1 MLSEVFAAPEQV
13 REVGFILQELADGT
27 GCPEV
32 RQVPGGRAEHAREQI
47 NGGVKS
53 S

>member
-1 MLSEVFAAPEQV
+1 MLNEAFAAPEQV
-13 REVGFILQELADGT
+13 REVGFTLQELADGT

-32 RQVPGGRAEHAREQI
+32 RQVPGGRAEYAREQI
-47 NGGVKS
+47 NDGVKS